1 MGFFGES
8 VFIVTLLRSYSWS
21 EFPSS
26 KKKTSKVC
34 AEVTLA
40 GKTLL
45 VVLIAEPGGNGHK
58 AIRALLDQGL
68 EDLVLGSEQEV
79 P

>member
-34 AEVTLA
+34 AEVTLG
-40 GKTLL
+40 GKSFL
-45 VVLIAEPGGNGHK
+45 VGLIPESSGNGQK
-58 AIRALLDQGL
+58 TVRALLDQGL
-68 EDLVLGSEQEV
+68 
-79 P
+79 